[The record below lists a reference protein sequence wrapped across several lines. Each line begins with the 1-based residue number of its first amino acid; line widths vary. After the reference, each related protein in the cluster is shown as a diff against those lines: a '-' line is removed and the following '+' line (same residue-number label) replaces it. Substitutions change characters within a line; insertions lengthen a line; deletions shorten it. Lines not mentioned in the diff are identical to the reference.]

1 MNELYIQLQYIEK
14 YVDKWMC
21 RNDGV
26 LTQTMTEEWNVE
38 RTEDIRETKKNENE
52 KAKRDETLCRRSKE
66 RSSEF
71 THARHRR
78 LYVAGKHKTSDG
90 YILNFFI
97 TCFVYAS
104 NYKWSCLCG
113 NISVHFY

>member
-1 MNELYIQLQYIEK
+1 MNERYIQLQYIEK
-14 YVDKWMC
+14 YVDKRMC

-26 LTQTMTEEWNVE
+26 LTQQRLRNGTWKGQKIYEK
-38 RTEDIRETKKNENE
+38 RRRNENE
-52 KAKRDETLCRRSKE
+52 KAKKDETLCRRSKK

-97 TCFVYAS
+97 TASCTRQIISGVVYVE
-104 NYKWSCLCG
+104 
-113 NISVHFY
+113 I